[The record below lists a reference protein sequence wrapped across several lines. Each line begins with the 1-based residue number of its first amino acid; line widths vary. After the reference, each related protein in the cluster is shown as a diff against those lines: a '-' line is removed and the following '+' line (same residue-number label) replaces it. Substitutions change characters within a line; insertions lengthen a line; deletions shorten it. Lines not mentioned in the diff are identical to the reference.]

1 MDKNQE
7 QRFRECYNDHYSQL
21 VNYTF
26 FMVNDFERAEEIV
39 QDVFVRFHRNFEN
52 IGSDAKVV
60 SYLFV
65 ACKNS
70 VKNEYRHRSTQKSS
84 YGKLI
89 FVETGKEDFF
99 FEDGQ
104 SEENRFIDAEDR
116 SDIINAF
123 EKLKDGDREII
134 MLKEF
139 MGKSYDE
146 IAELLSVTTT
156 VVRGRL
162 HKARGRLRKI
172 FMQEIE
178 VQ

>member
-1 MDKNQE
+1 VDNNKE
-7 QRFRECYNDHYSQL
+7 QRFRDCYNEHYSRL

-52 IGSDAKVV
+52 VGTGKKVI

-70 VKNEYRHRSTQKSS
+70 VKNEYRHRGTQKSS
-84 YGKLI
+84 YGKLVH
-89 FVETGKEDFF
+89 VEKEKEDFF
-99 FEDGQ
+99 FENGQ
-104 SEENRFIDAEDR
+104 SEESRFIDEEER
-116 SDIINAF
+116 SDIMNAF
-123 EKLKDGDREII
+123 QKLKSGDREII

-146 IAELLSVTTT
+146 IADLLEVTTT

-172 FMQEIE
+172 FLEEIE
-178 VQ
+178 V